1 MQKNSMRQRIHICR
15 ILNFKKAG
23 EPTKAYNET
32 LQSGQEKYILLQSE
46 GFVHFIAFSGNFQK
60 GNPKA

>member
-1 MQKNSMRQRIHICR
+1 
-15 ILNFKKAG
+15 LNFKKAG